1 MFYFGART
9 QSMTRSTDTLTKSI
23 LTTPDYKKMSKGSID
38 SMDKSVISSNPS
50 LGGGYDPQNMQQRY
64 VTTQKSKYSPTNSDN
79 STTLVKKGSTYEQKL
94 TNAPS
99 YDPYGQGTFELSYRN
114 EGFRDNSSFNT
125 RNNSYG
131 TNLNDDH
138 APIVHHTDMLTPDD
152 TSPDFYGKS
161 NTLPINQRNNND
173 NLSFL
178 SELKSQLPEYEQLNS
193 AHSSFLPS
201 SNDPS
206 PNSFQ
211 SFASDKKSNSSSAS
225 HSPKSDKELPAKAV
239 PPKQVNDYAQP
250 NIRLIEHDAR
260 QRPKS
265 YYTAMQNSRDSKT
278 LANNNPLPGKR
289 PKAVYQASPNG
300 YDKPIIN
307 LRSKSEALLEANF
320 EDTATTLDPQ
330 MKSDNKS
337 YSQPMETAM

>member
-1 MFYFGART
+1 METNVT

-23 LTTPDYKKMSKGSID
+23 ITAPDYKKMSKGSID

-50 LGGGYDPQNMQQRY
+50 LGGYDPQNMQQRY
-64 VTTQKSKYSPTNSDN
+64 VTQKSKYSPTNSDG
-79 STTLVKKGSTYEQKL
+79 STAKKPSTYEQKL

-99 YDPYGQGTFELSYRN
+99 YDTYGQGAFELSFRN
-114 EGFRDNSSFNT
+114 EGFRDNSSFNIQ
-125 RNNSYG
+125 NHSYG
-131 TNLNDDH
+131 TNINDDT
-138 APIVHHTDMLTPDD
+138 PIVHHTDHADMDD
-152 TSPDFYGKS
+152 TVSDYYGKS
-161 NTLPINQRNNND
+161 NTLPINQRNND

-206 PNSFQ
+206 PNSLQ
-211 SFASDKKSNSSSAS
+211 SFTQEKKSNTSSAS
-225 HSPKSDKELPAKAV
+225 HSPKSDKELPKVTTTAK
-239 PPKQVNDYAQP
+239 KVNDYAQP
-250 NIRLIEHDAR
+250 NIRLIDHETR
-260 QRPKS
+260 RPNS
-265 YYTAMQNSRDSKT
+265 YYTAMQNSRDSK
-278 LANNNPLPGKR
+278 NISSNPSPGKR
-289 PKAVYQASPNG
+289 PKAVYQSSTSNGFNG

-307 LRSKSEALLEANF
+307 LRSKSEALLESNF
-320 EDTATTLDPQ
+320 EDTAATLGPQ

>member
-1 MFYFGART
+1 
-9 QSMTRSTDTLTKSI
+9 MTRSTDTLTKSI
-23 LTTPDYKKMSKGSID
+23 ITAPDYKKTPKGSID

-50 LGGGYDPQNMQQRY
+50 LLGGYDPQNMQQRY
-64 VTTQKSKYSPTNSDN
+64 VTQKSKYSPTNSDG
-79 STTLVKKGSTYEQKL
+79 STAKKPSTYEQKL

-99 YDPYGQGTFELSYRN
+99 YDPYGQAAFELAYRN

-131 TNLNDDH
+131 TNINDDT
-138 APIVHHTDMLTPDD
+138 PIVHHTDQADMDD
-152 TSPDFYGKS
+152 TVSDYYGKS
-161 NTLPINQRNNND
+161 NTLPINQRNND

-211 SFASDKKSNSSSAS
+211 SFTQEKKSNTSSAS
-225 HSPKSDKELPAKAV
+225 HSPKSDKELPPKKTTTTAATAK
-239 PPKQVNDYAQP
+239 KVNDYAQP
-250 NIRLIEHDAR
+250 NIRLIEHDTR
-260 QRPKS
+260 RPSS
-265 YYTAMQNSRDSKT
+265 YYTAMQNARDSK
-278 LANNNPLPGKR
+278 NVSNNPSPGRR
-289 PKAVYQASPNG
+289 PKAVYQSSANG

-320 EDTATTLDPQ
+320 DDTAATLGPQ

>member
-1 MFYFGART
+1 MLINCNEFV

-23 LTTPDYKKMSKGSID
+23 ITTPDFKKMSKGSID
-38 SMDKSVISSNPS
+38 SMDKSTISSNPS
-50 LGGGYDPQNMQQRY
+50 LGGYDPQNMQQRY
-64 VTTQKSKYSPTNSDN
+64 VTQKSKYSPTNSD
-79 STTLVKKGSTYEQKL
+79 STTTKKPSTYEQKL

-99 YDPYGQGTFELSYRN
+99 YDPYGQNFELSYRN
-114 EGFRDNSSFNT
+114 EGFRDNSLFNT

-131 TNLNDDH
+131 TNINDDT
-138 APIVHHTDMLTPDD
+138 PIVHHTDMDD
-152 TSPDFYGKS
+152 TVSDYYGKS
-161 NTLPINQRNNND
+161 NTLPINQRNNE

-206 PNSFQ
+206 PSSFQ
-211 SFASDKKSNSSSAS
+211 SFTQDKKSTSSSAS
-225 HSPKSDKELPAKAV
+225 PSPKSSDKELPPKATAK
-239 PPKQVNDYAQP
+239 KVNDYAQP
-250 NIRLIEHDAR
+250 NIRLIEHDTR
-260 QRPKS
+260 RPNS
-265 YYTAMQNSRDSKT
+265 YYTAMQNSRDSK
-278 LANNNPLPGKR
+278 NISNNPSPGKR
-289 PKAVYQASPNG
+289 PKAVYHASNG

-307 LRSKSEALLEANF
+307 LRSKSEALLESNF
-320 EDTATTLDPQ
+320 EDTAATLGPQ

>member
-1 MFYFGART
+1 
-9 QSMTRSTDTLTKSI
+9 MTRSTDTLTKSI
-23 LTTPDYKKMSKGSID
+23 ITAPDFKKMSKGSID

-50 LGGGYDPQNMQQRY
+50 LGGYDPQNMQQRY
-64 VTTQKSKYSPTNSDN
+64 VIQKSKYSPTNSDG
-79 STTLVKKGSTYEQKL
+79 STAKKPSTYEQKL

-99 YDPYGQGTFELSYRN
+99 YDTYGQQSAFELAFRN

-125 RNNSYG
+125 RNNSYV
-131 TNLNDDH
+131 TNINDDT
-138 APIVHHTDMLTPDD
+138 PIVHHTDHADMDD
-152 TSPDFYGKS
+152 TVSDYYGKQ
-161 NTLPINQRNNND
+161 NTLPINQRNND

-211 SFASDKKSNSSSAS
+211 SFTQEKKSNTSSAS
-225 HSPKSDKELPAKAV
+225 HSPKSDTELPKLAAAATTK
-239 PPKQVNDYAQP
+239 KVNDYAQP
-250 NIRLIEHDAR
+250 NIRLIDHDTR
-260 QRPKS
+260 RPNS
-265 YYTAMQNSRDSKT
+265 YYTAMQNSRDSK
-278 LANNNPLPGKR
+278 NISNNPSPGSRR
-289 PKAVYQASPNG
+289 PKAVYQSSNGG

-307 LRSKSEALLEANF
+307 LRSKSEALLESNF
-320 EDTATTLDPQ
+320 EDTAATLGPQ